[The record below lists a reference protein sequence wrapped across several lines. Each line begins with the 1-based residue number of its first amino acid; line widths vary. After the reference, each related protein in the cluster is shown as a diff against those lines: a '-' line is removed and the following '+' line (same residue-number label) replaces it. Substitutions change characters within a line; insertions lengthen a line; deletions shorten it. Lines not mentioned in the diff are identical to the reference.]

1 MQVRDLMSSSVVSIA
16 PGESAALAARLLSRH
31 NIGSLPVCGGDVG
44 HAQGILDM
52 ADIEPSGDL
61 PGGEPRHSQFVA
73 ECGEFLG
80 IFSVQ
85 VFRIGHFAGS
95 GFVPG
100 DKNRQKIKIFGAGR
114 TILNFYPYICGA

>member
-1 MQVRDLMSSSVVSIA
+1 MALEGPEEVFFGSVSGAAFVFRSA
-16 PGESAALAARLLSRH
+16 ECGSESFGEA
-31 NIGSLPVCGGDVG
+31 LPVCGGDVG

-85 VFRIGHFAGS
+85 VFRIGHFAG
-95 GFVPG
+95 
-100 DKNRQKIKIFGAGR
+100 
-114 TILNFYPYICGA
+114 